1 MQSIDFNIFARII
14 TEMIRKCFFCWSAK
28 VARNGLGGREQQYK
42 CKDCDR
48 RFRADGKQELRQLT
62 ASLPIAAIPVG
73 CDVGLEPTTPRTT
86 I

>member
-48 RFRADGKQELRQLT
+48 RFRADGKQELRQL
-62 ASLPIAAIPVG
+62 SFIANRRNTGGVRCGA
-73 CDVGLEPTTPRTT
+73 RTHDT
-86 I
+86 